1 MFISGLKE
9 FFCFHGSCFNFFIAL
24 SWLRG
29 SVEVHDEMDDMRAE
43 YEAMKLLPKVTLRD
57 LLTND
62 VLRIP
67 MIIAIV
73 MMLAQQLSGINAVS
87 YLLMYLSKE

>member
-1 MFISGLKE
+1 M
-9 FFCFHGSCFNFFIAL
+9 

-29 SVEVHDEMDDMRAE
+29 SVEVHEEMDDMRAE

-57 LLTND
+57 LLSND

-67 MIIAIV
+67 MIIAVV
-73 MMLAQQLSGINAVS
+73 MMLGQQLSGINAVS
-87 YLLMYLSKE
+87 ILH